1 MSDFTEKEKRFIA
14 ENFKPMENIVDS
26 GERRQFSTGAQRD
39 MAYKGR
45 CDLLPWDVLPT
56 FLPCDDTHAMWF
68 CHHMSYAVHHDGLVE
83 HIALA
88 LANFVDLA
96 FDEYATTAFLETA
109 FHFEAGAKK
118 YSDRNWENGI
128 NVDVFLDSA
137 GRHFLKYLRGDTDE
151 CHDRAVVWNL
161 LCALWTIKHHP
172 ELIDVPFDGGAK

>member
-1 MSDFTEKEKRFIA
+1 
-14 ENFKPMENIVDS
+14 MENIVDS

-39 MAYKGR
+39 MACKGR
-45 CDLLPWDVLPT
+45 CDLLPWDVIAE
-56 FLPCDDTHAMWF
+56 FLPASGSLHTHWF
-68 CHHMSYAVHHDGLVE
+68 CQHMENAVHHDDLVDS
-83 HIALA
+83 IRLA
-88 LANFVDLA
+88 LANFIDLA
-96 FDEYATTAFLETA
+96 FDEYATTAFLDVA

-172 ELIDVPFDGGAK
+172 ELIDVPFDGGVK